1 MFTGAVAA
9 SYHGIPRTTM
19 DIDIVVKIAPGNLQ
33 SQLVKPLTTAGI
45 LADQRKILKAIESS
59 YKIVTLRDKKS
70 HYTMDIIL
78 SETKLE
84 KRSATITGLP
94 SFVQMP
100 EDLILSKLRMI
111 KATVSKD
118 KSQKDRGD
126 VEAILKHTKLN
137 LKALRK
143 EAQRQST
150 LTLLDELTNQE

>member
-9 SYHGIPRTTM
+9 SYYGIPRTTM
-19 DIDIVVKIAPGNLQ
+19 DIDIVVKIARENLQ
-33 SQLVKPLTTAGI
+33 SQLVKPLMTAEI
-45 LADQRKILKAIESS
+45 LLDQRKILKAIESS

-70 HYTMDIIL
+70 RYTMDIIL

-94 SFVQMP
+94 SFVQTP
-100 EDLILSKLRMI
+100 EDLVLSKLRMI

-118 KSQKDRGD
+118 KTQKDRGD
-126 VEAILKHTKLN
+126 IKAILKHTKLK
-137 LKALRK
+137 LKALRR

-150 LTLLDELTNQE
+150 LALLDELMNQE